1 MCDYERFPNIGDY
14 GNPIT
19 VVEIYGGVA
28 EWFMAAVLKTVVLV
42 RAPGVR
48 IPPPPQTQLNI
59 GLRVAP
65 VAVSA
70 IPPAFANSLTAKV
83 LQKALGSTPNG
94 CANKK

>member
-1 MCDYERFPNIGDY
+1 M
-14 GNPIT
+14 
-19 VVEIYGGVA
+19 
-28 EWFMAAVLKTVVLV
+28 
-42 RAPGVR
+42 
-48 IPPPPQTQLNI
+48 QLNI

-94 CANKK
+94 CAKIFRGVAQLVEWVVWDHQVARSSRVTPTKKLSSTFYGYAKRKYVF